1 MSFGF
6 SISNEGPALNKNRI
20 LTWHDADVQ
29 TICCLTHAFS
39 SIIKVWTKR
48 LLIKANLFRHPH
60 REMKV
65 RNMHQGVTGRIVYD
79 EMMEGKNEGG
89 EEQYAEGR

>member
-1 MSFGF
+1 MTQS
-6 SISNEGPALNKNRI
+6 RQR
-20 LTWHDADVQ
+20 VQ
-29 TICCLTHAFS
+29 TIELKDSQAAERRS
-39 SIIKVWTKR
+39 GPR

-60 REMKV
+60 REMKE